1 MANHI
6 PSPIA
11 GAIRDPK
18 TAPTSVLQAALDF
31 VDDIEPEAY
40 DLMAEE
46 HARRGGDYEYQ
57 GYYAPPEYA

>member
-1 MANHI
+1 MATHL
-6 PSPIA
+6 PSAIA
-11 GAIRDPK
+11 GAVRDPK

-31 VDDIEPEAY
+31 VDDIAPE
-40 DLMAEE
+40 DFDMMAEE